1 MSAHIKKFD
10 LSDNIGFDYSELI
23 EDLPS
28 KLDKIVVDNIKNA
41 VARGVHWI
49 EFGVS
54 KSGVNL
60 IAGVDFYEAVG
71 EFIEIGTT
79 LDEMVD
85 WFIEANVSRRFSP
98 DEIVWVDSWDRTSY
112 EMLRDALRANADK
125 IDELLKKKAP
135 TSVDNT

>member
-28 KLDKIVVDNIKNA
+28 KLDKIVFDNIKNA
-41 VARGVHWI
+41 VLRGVHWI
-49 EFGVS
+49 ELDVS

-60 IAGVDFYEAVG
+60 IAGIDFYEAVG
-71 EFIEIGTT
+71 EFIEIQTT
-79 LDEMVD
+79 LNEMVD
-85 WFIEANVSRRFSP
+85 WFIEGSVSRRLGQ

-112 EMLRDALRANADK
+112 EMLRDSLRANANK
-125 IDELLKKKAP
+125 IDELLKKKVPAL
-135 TSVDNT
+135 D